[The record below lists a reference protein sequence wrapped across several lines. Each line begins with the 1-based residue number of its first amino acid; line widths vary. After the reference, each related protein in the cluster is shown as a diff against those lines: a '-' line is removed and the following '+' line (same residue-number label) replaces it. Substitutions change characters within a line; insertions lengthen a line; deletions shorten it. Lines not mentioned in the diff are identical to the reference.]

1 MPATPFILFLLS
13 VTGEHRDNVF
23 QKRSTTKKMALVCK
37 SVTCLRTSL
46 ATAAK
51 RILNFATPS
60 NKQSTTFWKK
70 FEFQR
75 MTIRRHMD
83 SLFLKIADNLRIDFC
98 EWKYSIS
105 TLIQSSK
112 RISFEVSKN
121 FFLQLFSRNSL
132 FTVNDKNIGTC
143 AKFCYMDRVG
153 QILNRNFRTPA
164 WNVSVF
170 KMR

>member
-46 ATAAK
+46 ATEAK
-51 RILNFATPS
+51 RILNFATSS
-60 NKQSTTFWKK
+60 NKRSTTFWKK

-75 MTIRRHMD
+75 MTVRRHTD
-83 SLFLKIADNLRIDFC
+83 YFFLQITDNLRIDFC

-105 TLIQSSK
+105 TFTQSSK
-112 RISFEVSKN
+112 KTSSEVSRDI
-121 FFLQLFSRNSL
+121 FLNIISKLVVNCEWQKHPDVCEILLHGSCWTNIKSQFSH
-132 FTVNDKNIGTC
+132 TC
-143 AKFCYMDRVG
+143 LKR
-153 QILNRNFRTPA
+153 
-164 WNVSVF
+164 
-170 KMR
+170 